1 MVRFHP
7 EVEKKVI
14 IMALFMAILATIVG
28 LLTALYIFV
37 DNAGDVDDKNFEKNL
52 KISLVKAIATVTIMY
67 IAANFTVY
75 SWTGNSKISEREK
88 DMTLAEATASYGL
101 KSDTE
106 YPFDIGNRITGTAG
120 STTTGGSYFY
130 LYNKSSWSPASSLS
144 VGFTANGK
152 SYIFEIPMS
161 HITFIQS
168 EVAQPSMKMHM
179 DYPLPAGKYTIRDT
193 YSACKKRIK
202 YGWWTCE
209 NHHLK
214 TETTAVVNGELP
226 SLIQTAFSKFSDTH
240 VTITLTPE
248 QYNLLLTGGNPAPS
262 S

>member
-1 MVRFHP
+1 
-7 EVEKKVI
+7 
-14 IMALFMAILATIVG
+14 MAILATIVG
-28 LLTALYIFV
+28 LFTGLYVFIYTI
-37 DNAGDVDDKNFEKNL
+37 DIDVDDDHFGRAML
-52 KISLVKAIATVTIMY
+52 TSLIKAIAAVTALY
-67 IAANFTVY
+67 IAANFTIY
-75 SWTGNSKISEREK
+75 NWTGNSRLSETKK

-120 STTTGGSYFY
+120 STTTRGGYFY
-130 LYNKSSWSPASSLS
+130 LHNTSSWSPASSLS

-214 TETTAVVNGELP
+214 TETTAVVDGELP
-226 SLIQTAFSKFSDTH
+226 SLVQTAFSKFSSTH
-240 VTITLTPE
+240 ATITLSPE
-248 QYNLLLTGGNPAPS
+248 QYNLLLTGGNFAPS

>member
-1 MVRFHP
+1 
-7 EVEKKVI
+7 
-14 IMALFMAILATIVG
+14 MALFMAVLATIVG
-28 LLTALYIFV
+28 LLVALYVFIYTTANV
-37 DNAGDVDDKNFEKNL
+37 DVDDEHLGRRLLANL
-52 KISLVKAIATVTIMY
+52 AKAIATVTVMY
-67 IAANFTVY
+67 VVANFTVY
-75 SWTGNSKISEREK
+75 HWTGNSKISEREK
-88 DMTLAEATASYGL
+88 DMTLAEATALYGL
-101 KSDTE
+101 ESDAE
-106 YPFDIGNRITGTAG
+106 YPFDLGNRIAGTAG
-120 STTTGGSYFY
+120 STTTGGGYFY
-130 LYNKSSWSPASSLS
+130 LYSKSSWSPASSLS

-168 EVAQPSMKMHM
+168 ETAKPSMKVNIG
-179 DYPLPAGKYTIRDT
+179 YPWPAGKYTIRDT
-193 YSACKKRIK
+193 YSACKKRVH
-202 YGWWTCE
+202 YGWWVCE

-248 QYNLLLTGGNPAPS
+248 QYQLLLTGGNPAPS